1 MGSMALLGSV
11 RPNGK
16 TPREHSATRGAI
28 HEGSVLFFTGSADTK
43 PAQYARESQ
52 DGKPDRG
59 TARPHPDVGRGRS
72 HEHIIQA
79 GNSQGWWTVQQII
92 AWTEAKQFL
101 FYTLVGG
108 RKAYV
113 GVRRDIGKAP
123 YIRTY
128 ADGVWNDNL
137 LALLIS
143 TSSRRHVP
151 CNGQDSSRGVHWV
164 GQRTENCAYE
174 RFVDWLAPEFAVEV
188 ITTPTPD
195 ASRDR

>member
-1 MGSMALLGSV
+1 MASPTEVLLDRIQMSV
-11 RPNGK
+11 
-16 TPREHSATRGAI
+16 T
-28 HEGSVLFFTGSADTK
+28 
-43 PAQYARESQ
+43 
-52 DGKPDRG
+52 
-59 TARPHPDVGRGRS
+59 GRS

-92 AWTEAKQFL
+92 AWTEARQFL

-137 LALLIS
+137 LAL
-143 TSSRRHVP
+143 
-151 CNGQDSSRGVHWV
+151 
-164 GQRTENCAYE
+164 QRA
-174 RFVDWLAPEFAVEV
+174 A
-188 ITTPTPD
+188 
-195 ASRDR
+195 